1 MNPPLR
7 FLLVAAA
14 IAGATGVSLGA
25 FAAHGLEGLLQ
36 SQGLEPEL
44 IAKRVGQ
51 FETGSRYHLV
61 HAVALLALAACG
73 TNASSLIVKSGYLF
87 VAGIVLF
94 SGSLYLLVL
103 TETPWMGAITPLGGV
118 AWIVAWIL
126 LAFATPKRPDE
137 STTPA

>member
-1 MNPPLR
+1 MTPPNR

-14 IAGATGVSLGA
+14 IAGATGVALGA
-25 FAAHGLEGLLQ
+25 FAAHGLEGFLQ
-36 SQGLEPEL
+36 SQGLDPDR
-44 IAKRVGQ
+44 IAKRLAQ

-61 HAVALLALAACG
+61 HAVVLLALSALG
-73 TNASSLIVKSGYLF
+73 TNASSLIVKSGGLF

-118 AWIVAWIL
+118 AWIIAWVL
-126 LAFATPKRPDE
+126 LAFCAPKRSVE
-137 STTPA
+137 SH